1 MKFDYDFLANAIFYI
16 IIAIVIYVFLNN
28 KNEDLDLKC
37 IISKVDGEEYCVRR
51 RKDLH
56 SAADLLATTIHKLE
70 ELVKYL
76 KEKHPEDPRTKRITK
91 KFNGTKIKETLPT
104 SKFKAY
110 SENKGEVLAFCLNV
124 DEDND
129 EDLIDDNT
137 LLFVAIHELA
147 HIASVSIGHKPEF
160 WDNFKWLLVNAKD
173 AGIHNP
179 HDYKKNPKEFCGMKV
194 TDNPYYDRH

>member
-1 MKFDYDFLANAIFYI
+1 MKFDYDFLANLIFYI
-16 IIAIVIYVFLNN
+16 IIAIVLYIFFVN
-28 KNEDLDLKC
+28 KDDYQLKC
-37 IISKVDGEEYCVRR
+37 IISKVDGQEYCVRR
-51 RKDLH
+51 RKDVD

-70 ELVKYL
+70 DLVKYL
-76 KEKHPEDPRTKRITK
+76 KEKHPNDPRVKRITE

-110 SENKGEVLAFCLNV
+110 SENKGETLAFCLNV
-124 DEDND
+124 DEHNND
-129 EDLIDDNT
+129 ELIDDNT
-137 LLFVAIHELA
+137 LLFVAIHELG

-160 WDNFKWLLVNAKD
+160 WDNFKWLLVNAKN

-179 HDYKKNPKEFCGMKV
+179 HDYKKNPKEFCGMQV